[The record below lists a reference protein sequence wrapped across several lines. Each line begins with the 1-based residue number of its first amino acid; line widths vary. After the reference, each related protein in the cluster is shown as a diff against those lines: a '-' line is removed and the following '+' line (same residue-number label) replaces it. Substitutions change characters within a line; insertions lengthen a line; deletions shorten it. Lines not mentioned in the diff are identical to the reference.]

1 MRVERAIER
10 LVRDESGRVLATL
23 VRITGDFGLA
33 EEVVQEA
40 LLTALHRWPETGVP
54 ASPRAWVITT
64 AKNLAIDRVRRQRR
78 FDERSRV
85 LGELATLRAPASP
98 EEAMSAYP
106 DDRLRLLFT
115 CCHPALAMP
124 ARVALTLRTIGG
136 LTSGEIARAFLVPRT
151 TMQQR
156 IVRAKRKI
164 QAAGIP
170 YTIPDPAHLE
180 ERLEGVLAVVYLIF
194 NEGYAPTEG
203 DEGLRVDLAEEA
215 IHLARVLHDLRP
227 DHREITGLLSLML
240 LHHGRRHAR
249 FDEGDVVLLEDQD
262 RSRWDHDAMAE
273 GQRLAAAAV
282 TGPPGPYG
290 LQAAIAALHSE
301 AADWEATDW
310 PQIEQ
315 LYRMLRVQVPSP
327 VVAMNHAVAVAMGHG
342 PAAGLA
348 MLEPLN
354 SPLAEHHLFHSAR
367 GALLLRASRPEDA
380 LAAYEEALVRVGNG
394 PDRRFLEGRIQ
405 ALST

>member
-1 MRVERAIER
+1 VSVERAIER

-40 LLTALHRWPETGVP
+40 LITALRRWPETGVP

-85 LGELATLRAPASP
+85 LGELAALRAPANP

-136 LTSGEIARAFLVPRT
+136 LTSGEIARAFLVPRA

-156 IVRAKRKI
+156 VVRAKKKI

-170 YTIPDPAHLE
+170 YAIPDPAHLE

-227 DHREITGLLSLML
+227 NHREITGLLALML

-249 FDEGDVVLLEDQD
+249 FDDGDVVLLEDQD

-273 GQRLAAAAV
+273 GQQLAAAAV

-301 AADWEATDW
+301 APDWEATDW

-315 LYRMLRVQVPSP
+315 LYRILRVQVPSP

-348 MLEPLN
+348 MLEPLEAA
-354 SPLAEHHLFHSAR
+354 LAEHHLFHSAR

-380 LAAYEEALVRVGNG
+380 LAAYEKALERVGNG
-394 PDRRFLEGRIQ
+394 PERRFLEGRIR